1 MKQILYRLLL
11 YPRLVLIPWL
21 MLAFMALVGLFLYY
35 PGVLPL
41 VFCPANPVRIR
52 SSPRII
58 TIASGITSYF
68 TGILSFSLAVFLFL
82 RKPDD
87 RFALWVSFFL
97 LAFSFIMAGPLEMI
111 EYLVFGK
118 IGWISVRAQ
127 AFLFTAPVLLFLL
140 TFPNGVITP
149 RRFRLLVPL
158 VVLVTIL
165 SACFY
170 E

>member
-1 MKQILYRLLL
+1 MKQLLYRRLPL
-11 YPRLVLIPWL
+11 YPRLALIPWL
-21 MLAFMALVGLFLYY
+21 MLALMALVGLFLI
-35 PGVLPL
+35 PSRGITFGILSSQSSPDS
-41 VFCPANPVRIR
+41 VF
-52 SSPRII
+52 PRII
-58 TIASGITSYF
+58 TIGSGITSYF

-87 RFALWVSFFL
+87 RFALWVSFFF
-97 LAFSFIMAGPLEMI
+97 AFSFIMAGPLEMI

-149 RRFRLLVPL
+149 AGSPWFPGRFGYHTRRHA
-158 VVLVTIL
+158 
-165 SACFY
+165 SY